1 MKPPGSEKEWK
12 ICMHGAFTIPF
23 DMLGITR
30 RNQSCHTKLSWLAY
44 RPSRDDKHRRRIS
57 RKRNSR
63 MTTVKKKRHNRQY
76 VTIHVKGTC
85 HPYNTHGGPTGQEP
99 RRNQCIVGRDEPQ
112 DEVCGGRDREEV
124 SEMHVRSLRVGIL
137 DSVTRQH
144 TAINHSKSCEAFKKI
159 VQEFANNSTTGQEA
173 MHIERIEAGAT
184 APTTAC
190 PPWLA
195 ETSEDSWQECDAINA
210 MGSQQ
215 CSTCKGYGHVPW
227 DCPKGSTTSERT
239 RGHTNGKSTTGTR
252 ATTTGSAV

>member
-1 MKPPGSEKEWK
+1 
-12 ICMHGAFTIPF
+12 
-23 DMLGITR
+23 
-30 RNQSCHTKLSWLAY
+30 
-44 RPSRDDKHRRRIS
+44 
-57 RKRNSR
+57 

-76 VTIHVKGTC
+76 VTIHVKSTC

-112 DEVCGGRDREEV
+112 DEVCGGRDRG
-124 SEMHVRSLRVGIL
+124 RSQRDARAVIRGGIL

-144 TAINHSKSCEAFKKI
+144 TAMNHSKSCEAFKKI

-195 ETSEDSWQECDAINA
+195 ETSEDSWQECDAVNA

-227 DCPKGSTTSERT
+227 DCPKGKGKGQHNFGKDKGPYEWQKQLRRERGQQRRDLQSEFSWSRQ
-239 RGHTNGKSTTGTR
+239 GVPAG
-252 ATTTGSAV
+252 